1 MKYQVQ
7 TQSIEYQVQTQRY
20 KIPGT
25 NTEILDTRYKH
36 RDIRYQVQ
44 TQRYKI
50 PGTNTEI
57 LDTRY
62 KHRDIRYQV
71 QHRDMK
77 YQVQT
82 QSIEYQVQ
90 TQRYKIPGT
99 NTEILDTRIDSVTL
113 ITKQRIIRNNG
124 HCLAYKNKIYRANK
138 AWNIEGDSVKKK
150 TITETRRI
158 KNISSKMTSV
168 SISKLSHIY
177 RKPASF
183 LTTKTGI
190 AVIVGTMIAVTILC
204 LSIGLAVTLSNDDG
218 DDSSITDPL
227 GRARS
232 ILRRVPLIDGHNDFV
247 WQIQINFRGQLAK
260 FDMNQ
265 DMREQLWFKPENH
278 PSYDLRLLDTDCRRY
293 IGRGSV
299 AYFLL
304 FNLFY
309 QHIWSAYSNCYTQFK
324 DAVTKGLE
332 QVDLIKRFVKKYSDT
347 FQLVTTADG
356 VLKSFQEGKIASL
369 IGLEGGHMIDNNL
382 SVLRSYYELG
392 RVIKEMNRLGMM
404 IDLSHV
410 SWETMDDV
418 FTISTAPVIYSHS
431 SSFALCPHHRNA
443 PDKLLQKLKTNGGII
458 MVNFYPYFINCT
470 SETVYQDDYRTAS
483 LSQIADHMDHIKT
496 VIGAEHIG
504 LGSDYDGS
512 DFVVTGMED
521 VSRYPYLFEELIKR
535 GWTDTE
541 LENVAFNNFNRVF
554 SKVEEVRYFPP

>member
-1 MKYQVQ
+1 
-7 TQSIEYQVQTQRY
+7 
-20 KIPGT
+20 
-25 NTEILDTRYKH
+25 
-36 RDIRYQVQ
+36 
-44 TQRYKI
+44 
-50 PGTNTEI
+50 
-57 LDTRY
+57 
-62 KHRDIRYQV
+62 
-71 QHRDMK
+71 
-77 YQVQT
+77 
-82 QSIEYQVQ
+82 
-90 TQRYKIPGT
+90 
-99 NTEILDTRIDSVTL
+99 
-113 ITKQRIIRNNG
+113 
-124 HCLAYKNKIYRANK
+124 
-138 AWNIEGDSVKKK
+138 
-150 TITETRRI
+150 
-158 KNISSKMTSV
+158 MTSV

-278 PSYDLRLLDTDCRRY
+278 PSQTDISRLRQGML
-293 IGRGSV
+293 G
-299 AYFLL
+299 A
-304 FNLFY
+304 
-309 QHIWSAYSNCYTQFK
+309 QIWSAYSNCYTQFK

-332 QVDLIKRFVKKYSDT
+332 QVDLIKRFVKKYSKT

-392 RVIKEMNRLGMM
+392 VRYMTLTWSCNTPWADGYPATRHNKPVNKGLSDWGKRVIKEMNRLGMM

-483 LSQIADHMDHIKT
+483 LSQIADHMDHIKS

-521 VSRYPYLFEELIKR
+521 VSRYPFLFEELIKR

-554 SKVEEVRYFPP
+554 SKVEEVKYMKSDEDPDDTPFNISEIPPEGRSCITSWTGPGGALSNFSTSTTTESWSTEASTAAHYTTS